1 MRGVGQYYT
10 SFVMK
15 EVFIYVNK
23 GGGRLIDL
31 VNVSKE
37 YKNAKETITA
47 LNNINLRIDR
57 GEIFGIIGLSGAGKS
72 TLLRCINR
80 LEEPTSGEI
89 LVNGLDITKLEGAP
103 LRHIRRRMG
112 MIFQHFNLLMNSTVY
127 ENIAFP
133 LKLSG
138 ESKES
143 IDKRV
148 MELLEVV
155 ELTDK
160 KNSYP
165 AHLSGGQKQRV
176 GIARALANKPDII
189 LSDEATS
196 ALDPTTTE
204 SILKLLKNINKELG
218 ITMVVV
224 THEMSV
230 IKQLCDRVAVIENS
244 IIVEQGRVVDLFA
257 NPMTQTSRRF
267 LKDTIAKL
275 PEGLLLHDD
284 NPNEEV
290 LRISFLGDDASKPF
304 ISHIIREYDI
314 TANIITGNI
323 ENVQGMQIGSL
334 IVKVSGKS
342 QSIADAIGYLAKSNV
357 RCEVLKNGS
366 I

>member
-1 MRGVGQYYT
+1 MI
-10 SFVMK
+10 
-15 EVFIYVNK
+15 E
-23 GGGRLIDL
+23 L
-31 VNVSKE
+31 VDVCKE
-37 YKNAKETITA
+37 YKNAKDMVVA
-47 LNNINLRIDR
+47 LNNISLSIDR

-72 TLLRCINR
+72 TLLRCMNR
-80 LEEPTSGEI
+80 LEEPTSGKI
-89 LVNGLDITKLEGAP
+89 LINGLDITKLEGIH
-103 LRHIRRRMG
+103 LRQMRKRMG

-133 LKLSG
+133 IRLSG
-138 ESKES
+138 DSKAA

-148 MELLEVV
+148 NELLEVV

-160 KNSYP
+160 KESYP
-165 AHLSGGQKQRV
+165 AQLSGGQKQRV

-204 SILKLLKNINKELG
+204 SILKLLKNINREFG

-244 IIVEQGRVVDLFA
+244 VVVEQGRVVDLFS

-267 LKDTIAKL
+267 LKDMIAKL
-275 PEGLLLHDD
+275 PEGILLQDD

-290 LRISFLGDDASKPF
+290 LRISFLGDDAGKPF
-304 ISHIIREYDI
+304 ISHIVREYDI
-314 TANIITGNI
+314 TANIIAGNI
-323 ENVQGMQIGSL
+323 ESIQGMQVGSL
-334 IVKVSGKS
+334 IVKISGES
-342 QSIADAIGYLAKSNV
+342 ANIAHAIDYLSGNNV
-357 RCEVLKNGS
+357 RCEVLKNGD